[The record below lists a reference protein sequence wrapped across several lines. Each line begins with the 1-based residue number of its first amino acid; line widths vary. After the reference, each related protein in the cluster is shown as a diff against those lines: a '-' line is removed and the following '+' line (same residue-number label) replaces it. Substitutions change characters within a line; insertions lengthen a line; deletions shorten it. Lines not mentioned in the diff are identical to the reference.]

1 MKKLIILFSLMT
13 SFLMAQKQIQPTV
26 SVSGK
31 GIITVVPDMV
41 NISVKVVNEGQDV
54 KVVKAQNDKAVSKV
68 LKFLESSGIDKKD
81 YKTEYVDLGKPY
93 NYEKKEYAIKASQG
107 ISILLKDIKKYDAVM
122 QGLLESGVNQI
133 NNVKFEVSD
142 KSKYYAETRKKAI
155 LNAQQKAKEYA
166 EALGQSIGK
175 AVQITDNDAN
185 VSYQSNNVL
194 LEAVLAPAND
204 SPKTPSTLIT
214 GTLAMESEVNVSFE
228 LK

>member
-1 MKKLIILFSLMT
+1 MKKLIILFSLMS

-41 NISVKVVNEGQDV
+41 NISVKVVNNGDNVRE
-54 KVVKAQNDKAVSKV
+54 VKAQNDEAVNKV
-68 LKFLESSGIDKKD
+68 LKFLENSGIDKKD
-81 YKTEYVDLGKPY
+81 YKTEYVDLGKRY
-93 NYEKKEYAIKASQG
+93 NYETKEYNIQASQG
-107 ISILLKDIKKYDAVM
+107 ISILLKDIKKYDSII

-142 KSKYYAETRKKAI
+142 KSKYYAETRKKAV

-166 EALGQSIGK
+166 EALGQTIGK
-175 AVQITDNDAN
+175 AVQITDTDAN
-185 VSYQSNNVL
+185 VSYQSNNIL
-194 LEAVLAPAND
+194 MEQAVAPAYG
-204 SPKTPSTLIT
+204 SAKTPPTLMT
-214 GTLAMESEVNVSFE
+214 GTLAIESEVNVSFE